1 MSGFTAWQINL
12 VAKFRLHQTSQV
24 AHGHCNI
31 PVYLVRYSARA
42 ASGVGQTKSCAQDWG
57 CQAFRKGMKGTRS
70 RRVTRG
76 SSSLIAILKWSVAS
90 CAAHPASLT

>member
-1 MSGFTAWQINL
+1 MSESPLG
-12 VAKFRLHQTSQV
+12 RSTSLLNF
-24 AHGHCNI
+24 AFI
-31 PVYLVRYSARA
+31 RPRRSLAAIATPPVNFVPILPRA
-42 ASGVGQTKSCAQDWG
+42 ASGVGQTKSYAQDWG

-76 SSSLIAILKWSVAS
+76 SSSLIAILKCSVAS